1 MLAVVYNRLFYDF
14 DRQLEISGAVWEEM
28 SEEAQE
34 IFRFNSI
41 VED

>member
-1 MLAVVYNRLFYDF
+1 MLAVVFNRLFYDF
-14 DRQLEISGAVWEEM
+14 DRQLEISGVVWEEM

-41 VED
+41 VGD